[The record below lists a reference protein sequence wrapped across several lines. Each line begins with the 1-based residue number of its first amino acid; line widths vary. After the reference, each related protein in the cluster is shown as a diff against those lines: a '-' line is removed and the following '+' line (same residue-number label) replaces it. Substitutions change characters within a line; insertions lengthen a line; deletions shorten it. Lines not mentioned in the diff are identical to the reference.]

1 MEKQR
6 GGGAWQREDVIQFP
20 PLPAQLFSSPARKAD
35 HQFSFPCGPQPRT
48 HTVLGRDLPREFHIG
63 NGQVRRNAGGG
74 VPGTTPPRMGL
85 RLCGPTVICSSA
97 RCLAPPAGG
106 GGFSAERTQSVP
118 AGLGEMRT
126 WGWALQLRI
135 ARVCSLS
142 RYCEAVVLNVSLFDL
157 QELKFS
163 CHQIIL
169 KY

>member
-106 GGFSAERTQSVP
+106 GVLCRADPVCPRWP
-118 AGLGEMRT
+118 RRDADMGLG
-126 WGWALQLRI
+126 
-135 ARVCSLS
+135 S
-142 RYCEAVVLNVSLFDL
+142 AVEDRQGLFSVSLL
-157 QELKFS
+157 RGGGVKCVPL
-163 CHQIIL
+163 
-169 KY
+169 